1 MRERRACNLQGCTL
15 PALHSGVCSV
25 RPPAHK
31 RRAPAPKRLVASD
44 WGRKRARVDETLDR
58 EDVERLFGMPLEAL
72 LATPEE
78 CVFFVDGR

>member
-15 PALHSGVCSV
+15 PALHAGVRSV
-25 RPPAHK
+25 RPPAHR
-31 RRAPAPKRLVASD
+31 RRAPAPTRPGRDRL
-44 WGRKRARVDETLDR
+44 RRTRVDETLDR

-78 CVFFVDGR
+78 CVFFVDRM